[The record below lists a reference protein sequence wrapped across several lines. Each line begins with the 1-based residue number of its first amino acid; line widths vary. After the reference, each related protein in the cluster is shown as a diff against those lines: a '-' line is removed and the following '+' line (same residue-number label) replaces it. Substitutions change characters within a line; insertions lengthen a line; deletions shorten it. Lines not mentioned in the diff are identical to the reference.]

1 MAFNVPVT
9 YEDHELTVLSMK
21 HNIQYREIYV
31 SSRVVRSSRVYFA
44 FKVYKYK
51 CNTSIQ
57 SSVDLS
63 VRTYQIL
70 VQIAD
75 RGCGKLSDVFE
86 QSLLSCRIILIAS
99 P

>member
-1 MAFNVPVT
+1 
-9 YEDHELTVLSMK
+9 MK

-70 VQIAD
+70 VQSAD
-75 RGCGKLSDVFE
+75 RGCGKVIVFE

-99 P
+99 PISTFVF